1 MYYAPGYI
9 ARSKWFVIG
18 GQMALFYLFIY
29 FTVGM
34 GWWKILGWY

>member
-9 ARSKWFVIG
+9 ARSKWFLIG
-18 GQMALFYLFIY
+18 GQMALFYLAVY

-34 GWWKILGWY
+34 GWWKLLGWC